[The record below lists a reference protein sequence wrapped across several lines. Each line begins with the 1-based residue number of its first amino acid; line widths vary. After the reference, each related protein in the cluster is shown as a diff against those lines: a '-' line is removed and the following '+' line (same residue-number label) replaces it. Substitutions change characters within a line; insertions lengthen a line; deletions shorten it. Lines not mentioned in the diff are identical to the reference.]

1 MNSKKGQVWIET
13 VVYILI
19 GLALIAI
26 VLAFVMPRINEE
38 KNKAIVEQTIKALSV
53 LDDKINEVIDAGIE
67 NRRIVDFSMRVGE
80 LYITKVSE
88 VVFVLKDLNEPYSE
102 PGVKIPVGRIIVE
115 TIEGKKSSSVNLT
128 LQYWSIANLTFDGK
142 EETKKFS
149 SSSIPYRFSIENKGL
164 AADNIK
170 YNVEIRQVG

>member
-1 MNSKKGQVWIET
+1 MNLKGQVWIET

-38 KNKAIVEQTIKALSV
+38 KNKVIVEQTIKALDV
-53 LDDKINEVIDAGIE
+53 FDDKIKEVIDAGIE
-67 NRRIVDFSMRVGE
+67 NRRIVDFSMRAGE
-80 LYITKVSE
+80 LYVTKGSE
-88 VVFVLKDLNEPYSE
+88 IIFILEDLNEPYSE
-102 PGVKIPVGRIIVE
+102 PGVKIPVGRIIAV
-115 TIEGKKSSSVNLT
+115 TTEGKKSSSVNLT
-128 LQYWSIANLTFDGK
+128 LQYWSMANLTFDGK